1 VENGRESRP
10 ERAVQAAERKAYYW
24 WNKWKEQKEHVDL
37 MQTHWAENEQKGN
50 LAARLSR
57 KLAQSEQE
65 RVRLQLR
72 LRISESACQ
81 EARNQL
87 QDTRNQL
94 RVSELERQ
102 RAESQLKDARNE
114 PSLADWYV
122 SLNHN
127 TNLTR
132 LASVDLS
139 LIPNGTGQP
148 TSTM

>member
-1 VENGRESRP
+1 VENGRESRL

-57 KLAQSEQE
+57 KLAQSEKE

-72 LRISESACQ
+72 LRISELAC
-81 EARNQL
+81 
-87 QDTRNQL
+87 
-94 RVSELERQ
+94 Q
-102 RAESQLKDARNE
+102 RAESQLNVATNE
-114 PSLADWYV
+114 PRLADWYV
-122 SLNHN
+122 SRNLD

-132 LASVDLS
+132 LATL
-139 LIPNGTGQP
+139 N
-148 TSTM
+148 